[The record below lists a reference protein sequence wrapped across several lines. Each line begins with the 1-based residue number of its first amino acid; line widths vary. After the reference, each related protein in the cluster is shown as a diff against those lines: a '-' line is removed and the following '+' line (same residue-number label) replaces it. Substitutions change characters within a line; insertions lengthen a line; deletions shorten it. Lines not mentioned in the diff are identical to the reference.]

1 MKKTR
6 LLAFLLTACL
16 ATTCFLSGTVAK
28 YSTTGAVTDAARVA
42 KWGVTIAA
50 DEDNDTLFDSSYNN
64 ANSVVTVQTTELNTK
79 VVAPGTGDSVTMEL
93 SGQPEVAVKVTLDVS
108 GNDIKLPAKNGYK
121 DYTSTNSAGTFDLA
135 ADYYPVVFTL
145 TKYDNGTPTVIKTGT
160 LAQINAYLADTDENS
175 ENGNTPWVDEYA
187 VNKDLGQVSYTL
199 SWTWVFET
207 NNDAADTYLGNVI
220 AGTATDS
227 TAVTETGNV
236 TLTVIVEQ
244 VD

>member
-50 DEDNDTLFDSSYNN
+50 DTENNTLFSTSHTEEGADTATVSS
-64 ANSVVTVQTTELNTK
+64 NSDK
-79 VVAPGTGDSVTMEL
+79 VVAPGTEDSVTMKL
-93 SGQPEVAVKVTLDVS
+93 SGSPEVAVKVTLAVS

-121 DYTSTNSAGTFDLA
+121 DYTSTNSTETFDLA

-145 TKYDNGTPTVIKTGT
+145 TKNDNGASDEITKGT
-160 LAQINAYLADTDENS
+160 LAQIIAYLADTDGNS
-175 ENGNTPWVDEYA
+175 ENGNTPWVDNYD
-187 VNKDLGQVSYTL
+187 VNKTLGDVYYTL
-199 SWTWVFET
+199 SWTWDFEN
-207 NNDAADTYLGNVI
+207 NNDAADTYLANV
-220 AGTATDS
+220 TT
-227 TAVTETGNV
+227 TETGVV
-236 TLTVIVEQ
+236 TSTGPVSLTVTVTQ

>member
-28 YSTTGAVTDAARVA
+28 YSTKGAVTDAARVA

-50 DEDNDTLFDSSYNN
+50 DEDNNTLFATSNGATVNSSD
-64 ANSVVTVQTTELNTK
+64 TDK
-79 VVAPGTGDSVTMEL
+79 VVAPGTSDSVTMKL
-93 SGQPEVAVKVTLDVS
+93 SGSPEVAVKVTLDVS
-108 GNDIKLPAKNGYK
+108 GADIKLPAKNGYK

-145 TKYDNGTPTVIKTGT
+145 TKNDNGTSTEIKTGT
-160 LAQINAYLADTDENS
+160 LAEIKAFLADMDPITNEAQ
-175 ENGNTPWVDEYA
+175 PWVDNYP
-187 VNKDLGQVSYTL
+187 VNKNLGQVSYTL

-220 AGTATDS
+220 AGTATDP
-227 TAVTETGNV
+227 TAVTATGDV